1 MASEQSAFKQ
11 GVTANRL
18 TDGAVVYLVSAG
30 HWSEL
35 LSDVT
40 TAESKEASEKLL
52 GIAEK
57 DAATRVVGPYLIDLD
72 PATDEP
78 AATSLRERLRAA
90 GPSVR
95 LDLGYQAGQD

>member
-1 MASEQSAFKQ
+1 MAFKQ

-18 TDGAVVYLVSAG
+18 SDGAVVYLVSAG

-40 TAESKEASEKLL
+40 AAESKDGAERLM
-52 GIAEK
+52 GIAEM
-57 DAATRVVGPYLIDLD
+57 DSATKVVGPYLIDLD
-72 PATDEP
+72 PTSEEP
-78 AATSLRERLRAA
+78 EAVSLRERLRAA

-95 LDLGYQAGQD
+95 LDLGYQAERD

>member
-1 MASEQSAFKQ
+1 MASQQSAFKQ

-30 HWSEL
+30 RWSEL

-40 TAESKEASEKLL
+40 AAESKEAAEKLL

-57 DAATRVVGPYLIDLD
+57 DAATKVVGPYLIDLD
-72 PATDEP
+72 PASEEP
-78 AATSLRERLRAA
+78 EATSLRERLRAA

-95 LDLGYQAGQD
+95 LDLGYQAEED